1 MATKKKD
8 MAEKYIRKWHAEP
21 SEAIQW
27 TGKNDAEVFGF
38 VGKELVLTADR
49 GSGIA
54 VVTND
59 IGRPLAA
66 KAGDYIAKDTQ
77 GYPFVF
83 DKEHFERLYKKVS
96 V

>member
-1 MATKKKD
+1 
-8 MAEKYIRKWHAEP
+8 MAEKYMPKWQAEP
-21 SEAIQW
+21 FEAIQW
-27 TGKNDAEVFGF
+27 TGNNDAEVFDF
-38 VGKELVLTADR
+38 VGKELTLTADR

-59 IGRPLAA
+59 MGRPLAA

-83 DKEHFERLYKKVS
+83 DKEYFERCYKKAS

>member
-1 MATKKKD
+1 MID
-8 MAEKYIRKWHAEP
+8 KYIPKWQAEP
-21 SEAIQW
+21 FEAIQW
-27 TGKNDAEVFGF
+27 TGKNDIDVLEF
-38 VGKELVLTADR
+38 VGNNEFVPSIDLDA
-49 GSGIA
+49 GII

-59 IGRPLAA
+59 MGRPLAA

-83 DKEHFERLYKKVS
+83 DKGYFEETYKKAS

>member
-1 MATKKKD
+1 
-8 MAEKYIRKWHAEP
+8 MAEKYMPKWQAEP
-21 SEAIQW
+21 FEAIQW
-27 TGKNDAEVFGF
+27 TGKNDIDVLEF
-38 VGKELVLTADR
+38 VGNNELVPSIDT
-49 GSGIA
+49 GTEIA

-59 IGRPLAA
+59 VGIPLAA

-83 DKEHFERLYKKVS
+83 DKKYFERHYKKVS

>member
-1 MATKKKD
+1 MAD
-8 MAEKYIRKWHAEP
+8 KYIPKWQAEP
-21 SEAIQW
+21 FDAIQW
-27 TGKNDAEVFGF
+27 TGKNDTEVLEF
-38 VGKELVLTADR
+38 VGKDLILTLDR
-49 GSGIA
+49 AAGIA

-59 IGRPLAA
+59 MGRPLAA

-83 DKEHFERLYKKVS
+83 DKGYFEEVYKKAS

>member
-1 MATKKKD
+1 
-8 MAEKYIRKWHAEP
+8 MAEKYIPKWHAEP
-21 SEAIQW
+21 FEAIQW
-27 TGKNDAEVFGF
+27 TGKNDVDVLEFIGNN
-38 VGKELVLTADR
+38 ELVLSIDIGTE
-49 GSGIA
+49 IA

-59 IGRPLAA
+59 MGRPLAA

-83 DKEHFERLYKKVS
+83 DKEYFERCYKKVS